1 MNTGAIVI
9 FSVVGLLI
17 AVGVPLRIDVAR
29 QRRAVETARA
39 RLAAATVR
47 RRAGGVPVE
56 AVLKIGQRI
65 VHVARASTLS
75 LADDGLYCLSD
86 DGRWGGRVLFGARAS
101 GPGDF
106 SLAAPPVVVKDRGA
120 GADLPAWLAPAL
132 AELPPD
138 GLVLP
143 LQNDLAWFAAV
154 PDADG
159 WHAALTQALRAP
171 RQA

>member
-1 MNTGAIVI
+1 MSAGAIVI
-9 FSVVGLLI
+9 FSVLGLLV

-39 RLAAATVR
+39 RLAIATVR
-47 RRAGGVPVE
+47 RRAEGVPVE
-56 AVLKIGQRI
+56 AVLKIGERV
-65 VHVARASTLS
+65 VHVSRVSTLT
-75 LADDGLYCLSD
+75 LADNGLYCLSD
-86 DGRWGGRVLFGARAS
+86 DGRWGGRVLFAGSAS

-106 SLAAPPVVVKDRGA
+106 ALAAPPVIVKDRGA
-120 GADLPAWLAPAL
+120 GADLPAWLTPAL
-132 AELPPD
+132 AELPAD

-143 LQNDLAWFAAV
+143 VQSDLAWFAAV

-171 RQA
+171 R

>member
-1 MNTGAIVI
+1 MSAGAIVI
-9 FSVVGLLI
+9 LSVVGLLV

-39 RLAAATVR
+39 RLARASVR
-47 RRAGGVPVE
+47 RRAEGVPVE
-56 AVLKIGQRI
+56 AVLKLGERV
-65 VHVARASTLS
+65 VHVSRASALA

-86 DGRWGGRVLFGARAS
+86 DGRWGGRILFASGAS
-101 GPGDF
+101 GPGDVA
-106 SLAAPPVVVKDRGA
+106 LAAPPAIVKDRSG

-143 LQNDLAWFAAV
+143 LQSDLAWFAAV
-154 PDADG
+154 PDADS

-171 RQA
+171 R